1 MKILQVVYSLTQG
14 GAERFVVDLS
24 NELAKSSI
32 VYLMT
37 LRDDRLEENSFYKKE
52 IQYNV
57 KYINLPL
64 NPGMRLKDV
73 KKVYHLVNKI
83 KPDIIHAHS
92 NAIYYFLYQ
101 AVFQNKIKIF
111 HTIHNDAFF
120 DGRVKWAAKIRGFLY
135 KRKKIHP
142 ITISGKSD
150 QSFQDFYKLNSA
162 KLIYN
167 GRKKPEKTSHFELV
181 KEEIQKLKV
190 NPSAKVFV
198 HLSRFAPVQKN
209 HALLFEA
216 FHRLTK
222 KFPNVV
228 LLVIGQGFDSEEAK
242 QLINVANKKIYFLGK
257 KNNVADY
264 LFNAEAFC
272 LSSNFEGLPIS
283 LLEAMACGVI
293 PICTPVGGIPD
304 VIEHGKS
311 GLLSQSITIED
322 YFQTMVTFMEN
333 PDLFS
338 KTNLISLF
346 EKNYSIEICALN
358 HLNHFRNTAN
368 IN

>member
-1 MKILQVVYSLTQG
+1 MIIVQLVYSLTQG

-24 NELAKSSI
+24 NALAKNST
-32 VYLMT
+32 VYLIT
-37 LRDDRLEENSFYKKE
+37 LRDDSLEENNFYKQD
-52 IQYNV
+52 IQPGVN
-57 KYINLPL
+57 YINLPL
-64 NPGMRLKDV
+64 KTGMRLSDI
-73 KKVYHLVNKI
+73 KKVNQLINQI
-83 KPDIIHAHS
+83 NPDVIHAHS
-92 NAIYYFLYQ
+92 NTIYYFLLR
-101 AVFQNKIKIF
+101 ALFKNQNNVF

-150 QSFQDFYKLNSA
+150 QSFQDFYQLNAA

-167 GRKKPEKTSHFELV
+167 GRKNPEKTSQFELV

-190 NPSAKVFV
+190 NPSVKVFV
-198 HLSRFAPVQKN
+198 HLSRFAPEQKN

-216 FHRLTK
+216 FHRLTE
-222 KFPNVV
+222 KFPDVI

-242 QLINVANKKIYFLGK
+242 QLIHGANKKIHFLGK
-257 KNNVADY
+257 RNNVADY
-264 LFNAEAFC
+264 LFNADAFC

-311 GLLSQSITIED
+311 GILSQSITTED
-322 YFQTMVTFMEN
+322 YFQAMVAFMEN
-333 PDLFS
+333 PDLIS
-338 KTNLISLF
+338 KNNLISLF
-346 EKNYSIEICALN
+346 EENYSIEICALN
-358 HLNHFRNTAN
+358 IILPKIETRG
-368 IN
+368 